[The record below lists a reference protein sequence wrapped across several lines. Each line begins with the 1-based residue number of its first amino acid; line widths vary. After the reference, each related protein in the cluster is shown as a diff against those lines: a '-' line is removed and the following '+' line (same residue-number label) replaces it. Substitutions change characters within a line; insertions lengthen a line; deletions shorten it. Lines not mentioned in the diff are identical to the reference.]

1 MDLYSI
7 FCGNLNGKKKSE
19 INEYMNH
26 FAVYLKLVQHCK
38 STILNILRQPKW
50 EKKKSEIN
58 KYMYM
63 YK

>member
-1 MDLYSI
+1 
-7 FCGNLNGKKKSE
+7 
-19 INEYMNH
+19 MNH